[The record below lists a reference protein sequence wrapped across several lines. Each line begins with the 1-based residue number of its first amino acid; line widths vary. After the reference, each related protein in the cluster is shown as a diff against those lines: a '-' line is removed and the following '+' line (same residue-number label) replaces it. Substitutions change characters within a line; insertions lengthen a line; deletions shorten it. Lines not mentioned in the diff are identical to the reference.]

1 MPIRVALSHTTRY
14 EYDRPVIFDPHV
26 IRLRPAP
33 HCRTPIVSYAL
44 RVEPEPHF
52 LNWQQ
57 DPYNNYQARIVF
69 PEPAREFKVTVD
81 LVAEMVAIN
90 PFDFFIAPEVE
101 KYPFAYE
108 PALAG
113 ELAPYRECEP
123 AGPRLTELAR
133 SFERHDMRT
142 IDFLVDI
149 NRHLQKSIK
158 YGIRFDPGVQTCE
171 ETLALAS
178 GSCRDTAWLFV
189 QLLRQLGL
197 AARFVSGYLI
207 QLTADEK
214 SLDGPSGPE
223 QDFTDLHAWTEVYL
237 PGAGWVGFDA
247 TSGLVAGEGHIPLA
261 CAAHP
266 ITAAPITGSYHWL
279 PSGDNGQIDKIGEK
293 FDFQMSLARVFETP
307 RVTLPYTEAQWRSI
321 DALGNRIDEEL
332 RQGDVHL
339 TMGGEPT
346 FVSIDDRDGPEW
358 NFDALGPGKT
368 RQAGVLL
375 KRLRD
380 RFAPG
385 ALLHYGQG
393 KWYPGESLPRWVYGC
408 YWRRDGVPLWE
419 NPALVGDTDANYGH
433 NSACAQQ
440 FAIALAERLGVD
452 PDFCLPSYEDI
463 WYYLWRER
471 RLPSNV
477 DPLENKLEEPEERR
491 RLSRVFEQGLDH
503 VVGYVLPLRRQY
515 YAGVPRWESGQWLL
529 RREHVFL
536 IPGDS
541 PMGLRLPLD
550 SLPWEVPDERQQVWA
565 LDPLAPRGP
574 LPRRPGYDR
583 HPQIAGITPGA
594 RRAPSMNGAHG
605 AAPRAPSGIVRTA
618 LCIEPREGRLH
629 TFMPPVDRLE
639 DYLDLV
645 AAIEATAAELETPVL
660 LEGYKPPSDH
670 RLNHFQI
677 TPDPG
682 VIEVNVHPAH
692 NWRELV
698 HNTTVLYEEAR
709 LARLSTEKFM
719 LDGRHT
725 GTGGGNH
732 VVLGGPTPALSP
744 ILRRPD
750 LLRSLVACW
759 HNHPALSYL
768 FSSLF
773 IGPTS
778 QAPRVDEARN
788 DALYELELAFTELP
802 NHGDCPPWIV
812 DRVLRNLLVDI
823 TGNTHRA
830 EFCIDKLFSP
840 DSADGRRG
848 LVELRAFEMPP
859 HARMSLVQ
867 QLLIRA
873 LVARFWKSGYDQRLV
888 RWGTELHDRFML
900 PHFVEQDLDDLLY
913 ELGAAGYPLEK
924 AWFAPH
930 VEFRFPWLGSVAQ
943 QGVEFELRQAIEP
956 WHVLGEEVTGSGTA
970 RYVDSSVER
979 LQVKVRGLIDTR
991 HVVTC
996 NGRRVPLHPTGTVGE
1011 FVAGVRYRAWC
1022 PPSCLH
1028 PTIGID
1034 APLVFDIYDT
1044 WNERSIGG
1052 CQYHVSH
1059 PGGLAY
1065 EVLPV
1070 NSREAESRRYNRFI
1084 RFGHTPGR
1092 QPVVAEPRRGEFP
1105 LTLDLRQPLAAERSA
1120 AHAKPHTGSDPSL
1133 ARLEHFGIV
1142 QTETELSAQR

>member
-1 MPIRVALSHTTRY
+1 MPIRVALNHTTSY

-33 HCRTPIVSYAL
+33 HCRTPIVSYSL
-44 RVEPEPHF
+44 RVSPEPNF

-57 DPYNNYQARIVF
+57 DPYNNYQARLVF

-81 LVAEMVAIN
+81 LVAEMVSIN
-90 PFDFFIAPEVE
+90 PFDFFIAPEAE
-101 KYPFAYE
+101 KYPFEYE
-108 PALAG
+108 PAVAA

-123 AGPRLTELAR
+123 AGPLLLELVASLR
-133 SFERHDMRT
+133 QTDIRT
-142 IDFLVDI
+142 IDTLVAI
-149 NRHLQKSIK
+149 NQRLQQSIR
-158 YGIRFDPGVQTCE
+158 YGIRLDPGVQTCE
-171 ETLALAS
+171 ETLSLAS
-178 GSCRDTAWLFV
+178 GSCRDSAWVFV
-189 QLLRQLGL
+189 QVLRQLGF

-223 QDFTDLHAWTEVYL
+223 HDFTDLHAWTEVYL
-237 PGAGWVGFDA
+237 PGAGWVGFDS
-247 TSGLVAGEGHIPLA
+247 TSGLAAGEGHIPLA

-266 ITAAPITGSYHWL
+266 ISAAPITGSYHWL
-279 PSGDNGQIDKIGEK
+279 PSGENGHDEKVGEK
-293 FDFQMSLARVFETP
+293 FDFHMSVTRVLETP
-307 RVTLPYTEAQWRSI
+307 RVTLPYTDAQWQAI

-332 RQGDVHL
+332 RRSDVNL

-346 FVSIDDRDGPEW
+346 FVSIDNRDAPEW
-358 NFDALGPGKT
+358 NFDAVGPAKT
-368 RQAGVLL
+368 RQAGTLL

-385 ALLHYGQG
+385 GLLHYGQG

-408 YWRRDGVPLWE
+408 YWRRDGVALWE
-419 NPALVGDTDANYGH
+419 DPTLVGDTESDYGH
-433 NSACAQQ
+433 DSQIAQQ

-452 PDFCLPSYEDI
+452 PDFCMPAHEDI

-477 DPLENKLEEPEERR
+477 DPLKSKLDDAEERR
-491 RLSRVFEQGLDH
+491 RLAHVFEQGLDH
-503 VVGYVLPLRRQY
+503 TVGYALPLRRQY
-515 YAGVPRWESGQWLL
+515 YAGTPRWESGQWLL
-529 RREHVFL
+529 RREHLFL

-541 PMGLRLPLD
+541 PMGFRLPLD
-550 SLPWEVPDERQQVWA
+550 SLPWELPGDRDEMIEPD
-565 LDPLAPRGP
+565 PFAPRGP
-574 LPRRPGYDR
+574 LPSRPGYDR
-583 HPQIAGITPGA
+583 QPQIAGITPGLRGPA
-594 RRAPSMNGAHG
+594 SQNGVHAPAS
-605 AAPRAPSGIVRTA
+605 RTRSGVIRTA

-629 TFMPPVDRLE
+629 VFMPPVDRLE

-645 AAIEATAAELETPVL
+645 AAVEATAAELAAPVM

-682 VIEVNVHPAH
+682 VIEVNVHPAN

-698 HNTTVLYEEAR
+698 HNTTAIYEEAR
-709 LARLSTEKFM
+709 LSRLSTEKFM

-732 VVLGGPTPALSP
+732 IVLGGPTAALSP

-750 LLRSLVACW
+750 LLKSLVACW

-768 FSSLF
+768 FSSMF

-788 DALYELELAFTELP
+788 DALYELELAFTEVP
-802 NHGDCPPWIV
+802 GPGKCPPWLV
-812 DRVLRNLLVDI
+812 DRIFRNLLVDV

-840 DSADGRRG
+840 DSAEGRRG

-859 HARMSLVQ
+859 HSRMSLVQ

-873 LVARFWKSGYDQRLV
+873 MIARFWKAPYDHRLV

-900 PHFVEQDLDDLLY
+900 PHFVEQDFNDLLY
-913 ELGAAGYPLEK
+913 EMRAAGYPLEA

-930 VEFRFPWLGSVAQ
+930 LEFRFPWLGAIVQ
-943 QGVEFELRQAIEP
+943 QGVQLELRQAMEP
-956 WHVLGEEVTGSGTA
+956 WHVLGEEATGSGTS

-979 LQVKVRGLIDTR
+979 VQVKVRGLVDTR

-996 NGRRVPLHPTGTVGE
+996 NGRRLPLHPTGTNGE

-1022 PPSCLH
+1022 PPSALH

-1044 WNERSIGG
+1044 WNQRSIGG
-1052 CQYHVSH
+1052 CQYHVAH
-1059 PGGLAY
+1059 PGGLSY

-1070 NSREAESRRYNRFI
+1070 NSREAESRRYNRFLP
-1084 RFGHTPGR
+1084 FGHTPGK
-1092 QPVVAEPRRGEFP
+1092 QVVTTEPRHGEFP
-1105 LTLDLRQPLAAERSA
+1105 FTLDLRQPPAPTSAVATAPREEAPAAPR
-1120 AHAKPHTGSDPSL
+1120 
-1133 ARLEHFGIV
+1133 RFGIMASA
-1142 QTETELSAQR
+1142 ELSTLR

>member
-1 MPIRVALSHTTRY
+1 MPIRVALNHTTSYR
-14 EYDRPVIFDPHV
+14 YDRTVIFDPHV

-33 HCRTPIVSYAL
+33 HCRTPIVSYSL

-69 PEPAREFKVTVD
+69 PEPARELKITVD
-81 LVAEMVAIN
+81 LVAEMVSIN
-90 PFDFFIAPEVE
+90 PFDFFIAPEAE
-101 KYPFAYE
+101 TYPFVYE

-113 ELAPYRECEP
+113 ELTPYRECEP
-123 AGPRLTELAR
+123 AGPRLAELAASLR
-133 SFERHDMRT
+133 RHDLRT
-142 IDFLVDI
+142 IDFLVDL
-149 NRHLQKSIK
+149 NRHLQQSIE
-158 YGIRFDPGVQTCE
+158 YGIRLEPGVQTCE
-171 ETLALAS
+171 ETLERAS
-178 GSCRDTAWLFV
+178 GSCRDTAWVFV
-189 QLLRQLGL
+189 QLLRQLGF

-266 ITAAPITGSYHWL
+266 ITAAPITGSYHWIR
-279 PSGDNGQIDKIGEK
+279 SGLNGQDEKVGET
-293 FDFQMSLARVFETP
+293 FDFQMSLARVLETP
-307 RVTLPYTEAQWRSI
+307 RVTLPYTEAQWREI
-321 DALGNRIDEEL
+321 DALGIRIDEEL
-332 RQGDVHL
+332 RQSDVHL

-346 FVSIDDRDGPEW
+346 FVSIDDRDSPEW
-358 NFDALGPGKT
+358 NFDAMGPGKT
-368 RQAGVLL
+368 RLAGVLS

-419 NPALVGDTDANYGH
+419 DPALVGDLDADYGH
-433 NSACAQQ
+433 DSPCAQQ
-440 FAIALAERLGVD
+440 FAISLAERLGVD
-452 PDFCLPSYEDI
+452 PDYCLPGYEDV

-477 DPLENKLEEPEERR
+477 DPLQSKLDEPEERK
-491 RLSRVFEQGLDH
+491 RLARVFEQGLDH

-515 YAGVPRWESGQWLL
+515 YAGMPRWESGQWLL

-541 PMGLRLPLD
+541 PMGFRLPLD
-550 SLPWEVPDERQQVWA
+550 SLPWEAPTDRQPLLEPD
-565 LDPLAPRGP
+565 PFAPRGP
-574 LPRRPGYDR
+574 LPPRPGYDR

-594 RRAPSMNGAHG
+594 RHAASLNGANG
-605 AAPRAPSGIVRTA
+605 APPPRLPASIVRTA
-618 LCIEPREGRLH
+618 MCIEPREGRLH
-629 TFMPPVDRLE
+629 VFMPPVDRLE

-645 AAIEATAAELETPVL
+645 AAIEATAAELEMPVL
-660 LEGYKPPSDH
+660 IEGYKPPSDH
-670 RLNHFQI
+670 RLNHLQI

-698 HNTTVLYEEAR
+698 HNTTALYEEAR
-709 LARLSTEKFM
+709 LSRLSTEKFM

-732 VVLGGPTPALSP
+732 IVLGGPSPSLSP
-744 ILRRPD
+744 VLRRPD
-750 LLRSLVACW
+750 LLRSLVGCW
-759 HNHPALSYL
+759 HNHPSLSYL

-773 IGPTS
+773 VGPTS

-788 DALYELELAFTELP
+788 DALYEMELAFTELP
-802 NHGDCPPWIV
+802 QRGNCPPWIV
-812 DRVLRNLLVDI
+812 DRVLRNLLVDV

-873 LVARFWKSGYDQRLV
+873 LVARFWKAGYDKRLV
-888 RWGTELHDRFML
+888 RWGTDLHDRFML

-913 ELGAAGYPLEK
+913 EMRAAGYPLERS
-924 AWFAPH
+924 WFAPH
-930 VEFRFPWLGSVAQ
+930 VE
-943 QGVEFELRQAIEP
+943 
-956 WHVLGEEVTGSGTA
+956 
-970 RYVDSSVER
+970 
-979 LQVKVRGLIDTR
+979 
-991 HVVTC
+991 
-996 NGRRVPLHPTGTVGE
+996 
-1011 FVAGVRYRAWC
+1011 
-1022 PPSCLH
+1022 
-1028 PTIGID
+1028 
-1034 APLVFDIYDT
+1034 
-1044 WNERSIGG
+1044 
-1052 CQYHVSH
+1052 
-1059 PGGLAY
+1059 
-1065 EVLPV
+1065 
-1070 NSREAESRRYNRFI
+1070 
-1084 RFGHTPGR
+1084 
-1092 QPVVAEPRRGEFP
+1092 
-1105 LTLDLRQPLAAERSA
+1105 
-1120 AHAKPHTGSDPSL
+1120 
-1133 ARLEHFGIV
+1133 
-1142 QTETELSAQR
+1142 